1 MKKVI
6 NINFQGRVIPI
17 EESAYD
23 MLKQYV
29 ESLRKFFANE
39 EGRDEIIND
48 IEGRIAELF
57 GDILKKGATCI
68 TDDAVTGIIN
78 SMGRPE
84 DFEGEETNVKS
95 QLGGEEKTYT
105 YTNTASTE
113 ASPRGRLY
121 RDDNEKII
129 GGVCGGLANY
139 LRIDPTIVR
148 LVFALIT
155 FMGGS
160 GILLYIL
167 FWIIL
172 PSRPLEGVSSTKRL
186 YRNPEEKVVAGVA
199 SGIASYFNIAVWVPR
214 LIFAFP
220 LVLGIITSIF
230 RGAFWMDV
238 DPFPGI
244 IFGSFGGT
252 LFVVYAVL
260 WAVIPEAKSASEKL
274 EMRGEKV
281 DLHTIKNTIQEDLE
295 GFKSRAEK
303 WGGEF
308 KDKAQQFGQEFG
320 QTVGQKGKQAGA
332 EAGSAIRRGGRRLG
346 GIIAILFKAFFL
358 FIAGILAFALLVTL
372 IAFMVAGVGVFPLK
386 NFFLEG
392 FTQNF
397 LAWTTLLLFLGVP
410 VVAFITWLI
419 RRIMGVKSG
428 NRYLGFT
435 FAGLWVI
442 GLICGGIL
450 TYSIVRNFDA
460 TAREKHEYTIVQP
473 STGKLTVKVPDSK
486 VKVYG
491 RWFKMDGIV
500 SMNDDSLF
508 LNNVRL
514 RIVKSPDSAYHI
526 YSYKYSSGRDEGAA
540 VRNIHEISYS
550 INQSDS
556 TILLDRGFALKKGT
570 KFRNQGVQ
578 LTIQVPVGKRILV
591 DRTVSRNLNWF
602 HVGNGYD
609 WEWDEEWNSNNE
621 DWNSNVEYVMTL
633 GGLERIKSKEDIARE
648 KERKTESDTDN
659 DAIEQYKKSKEELQ
673 KEYERKKREADELK
687 KELEKP
693 VDTTRYRYK
702 KATAMND
709 AEIKADNEHKSDNQ
723 MPIEASRLLMMQM
736 VY

>member
-633 GGLERIKSKEDIARE
+633 GGLERIKSKEDLARE

>member
-303 WGGEF
+303 WGGDF

-428 NRYLGFT
+428 SRYLGFT

-460 TAREKHEYTIVQP
+460 TAREKHEYSIVQP

-633 GGLERIKSKEDIARE
+633 GGLERIKSKEDIERE

-709 AEIKADNEHKSDNQ
+709 AEIKTDNEHKSDYQ

>member
-1 MKKVI
+1 
-6 NINFQGRVIPI
+6 
-17 EESAYD
+17 
-23 MLKQYV
+23 
-29 ESLRKFFANE
+29 
-39 EGRDEIIND
+39 
-48 IEGRIAELF
+48 
-57 GDILKKGATCI
+57 
-68 TDDAVTGIIN
+68 
-78 SMGRPE
+78 
-84 DFEGEETNVKS
+84 
-95 QLGGEEKTYT
+95 
-105 YTNTASTE
+105 
-113 ASPRGRLY
+113 
-121 RDDNEKII
+121 
-129 GGVCGGLANY
+129 
-139 LRIDPTIVR
+139 
-148 LVFALIT
+148 
-155 FMGGS
+155 
-160 GILLYIL
+160 

-303 WGGEF
+303 WGGDF

-633 GGLERIKSKEDIARE
+633 GGLERIKSKEDIERE